1 MDTHVH
7 IDYLSI
13 STPHAAWSV
22 TRGQDDS
29 EIDYY
34 ERAAFAA
41 LSTHPTFCHE
51 SKKDVPHDMVGTFG
65 FKFRRF
71 YPTFGWMLFGG
82 AAHGRILLQMPGEA
96 CHGLRVDTDS
106 AGQTVGLRPFLEE
119 PRNRITRIDIAG
131 NWRTQLSVDAVASAF
146 QDTDLSKYRRDPSGT
161 GMTQWLTGQT
171 SEQRAVVY
179 RYYPP
184 HPRSDWLRIEFRLFG
199 ESAENARASIISE
212 GLLPTYKALLA
223 SKNFSDPN
231 MLNALGVG
239 HEAAKIAY
247 QRRQRAG
254 SLKWLYGVAMKSIK
268 TAIQTGILD
277 RDELIRYL
285 DQPE

>member
-13 STPHAAWSV
+13 STPHAAWSA

-34 ERAAFAA
+34 ERAAFNV

-51 SKKDVPHDMVGTFG
+51 SAKDVRLDMAGTFG
-65 FKFRRF
+65 YKFRRF

-82 AAHGRILLQMPGEA
+82 ATHGRILLQLPGEA
-96 CHGLRVDTDS
+96 CHGLRMDTNAAGDS
-106 AGQTVGLRPFLEE
+106 IGLRPFLEE

-131 NWRTQLSVDAVASAF
+131 NWRTPLSVDGVASAF
-146 QDTDLSKYRRDPSGT
+146 KDTDLSKYRRDPSGT
-161 GMTQWLTGQT
+161 GLTQWLTGQT

-199 ESAENARASIISE
+199 ESAENARASIMKE

-223 SKNFSDPN
+223 SKNFNDPN

-239 HEAAKIAY
+239 HEAAKVAY
-247 QRRQRAG
+247 ARRQRAG
-254 SLKWLYGVAMKSIK
+254 SLKWLYGTAMKSIK
-268 TAIQTGILD
+268 TAIQTGILN
-277 RDELIRYL
+277 RDELLQYL
-285 DQPE
+285 DEPE